1 MADVAIKTLEADRAA
16 LLEICG
22 GLTDADWKAD
32 SGCAGW
38 SVQDVVAH
46 LGALFWLVVDPSTLP
61 DASGLPTERAQEI
74 YVQARRSMGPAQ
86 VLEDYEYV
94 SAEAIERLTGLESQD
109 FELPLGDL
117 GTYPASAVPDAYSFD
132 HYTHIRADLFAPRGP
147 LTAPPPP
154 SDERRLVP
162 AVRWIAAALPQQNAE
177 LIASLTGSVEIEV
190 RGPASRTIR
199 FGGGEPAAWISSD
212 APALTRWITQRAT
225 WEEAG
230 VEAAGDER
238 HLAVARKLK
247 VF

>member
-1 MADVAIKTLEADRAA
+1 MAHAAIEGLEADRLA
-16 LLEICG
+16 LLQIG
-22 GLTDADWKAD
+22 AGLTDADWKAD

-61 DASGLPTERAQEI
+61 DASGLPSERAQDL
-74 YVQARRSMGPAQ
+74 YVQARRALGPAQ
-86 VLEDYEYV
+86 ILEDYEYV
-94 SAEAIERLTGLESQD
+94 SAEGIERLTGLEHLD
-109 FELPLGDL
+109 LELPLGDL
-117 GTYPASAVPDAYSFD
+117 GTYPASALPNAYSFD

-147 LTAPPPP
+147 LPGPPPP

-162 AVRWIAAALPQQNAE
+162 AVTWIATALPQQNSD
-177 LIASLTGSVEIEV
+177 LLASLAGSVEIKV
-190 RGPASRTIR
+190 RGPGSRTIR

-212 APALTRWITQRAT
+212 APGLARWITQRAS

-230 VEAAGDER
+230 AEAAGDER